1 MAENKP
7 QSFAEVLDR
16 LGEFLKGLSFQQ
28 RFLLAGGVVL
38 VGATL
43 WVFVVLLGQPKYVTL
58 YSGLRPEDAQALG
71 AHLAAKNIP
80 HQISPD
86 GASLLVPEDKLDAAR
101 LETAAAGL
109 PRSARLGFELFDT
122 PNWAGSD
129 FTEKVNYQRA
139 LEGELER
146 TLATLSE
153 VEAVRVHLV
162 MPQESLFTEQEHEAK
177 AAVII
182 KTRGGRLS
190 DQAQQAIP
198 QLVASAVDRLRPEN
212 VTVVDADS
220 NMPLVHGRD
229 GAGGRAFAPDE
240 DLAKTLVHTLEP
252 VVGVDHVRAS
262 VHVEYDLGT
271 SEDTQ
276 EVYDPKTP
284 TALTQE
290 HSEETS
296 TGGAPAGVPGT
307 ASNVPAV
314 TVPATTAPATP
325 PPPAPA
331 TTANKAATPPPAAA
345 PAAASSGF
353 AAGAEQSTSKSDSTT
368 YAISKSLHRSVEPAG
383 RVRRIAAAV
392 LVDDAVEITQQA
404 GKPVTTRRK
413 RTVEEMKEI
422 EQLAS
427 AAIGVDAQ
435 RGDVLA
441 VENLSFQE
449 LPLETPVPPTKPEHW
464 RRMLEPWA
472 WMMRYVA
479 LGALFLVVY
488 ALILRPVKKLA
499 MTTLRELPGKAG
511 RPNPLAAATAGVPG
525 TGVSASGVPG
535 ALEAALP
542 PLAEVA
548 PPSDGQR
555 ANQLKKM
562 LTDKVK
568 AEPAAASRVVESWV
582 RETKVT

>member
-1 MAENKP
+1 MADNKP
-7 QSFAEVLDR
+7 QSFDDVLQR
-16 LGEFLKGLSFQQ
+16 LGEFFKGLSFQQ
-28 RFLLAGGVVL
+28 RFMLVAGVAL
-38 VGATL
+38 VAGTL
-43 WVFVVLLGQPKYVTL
+43 WVFVALLGQPKYVTL
-58 YSGLRPEDAQALG
+58 YSGLRPEEAQALG
-71 AHLAAKNIP
+71 GRLAAKNIP

-86 GASLLVPEDKLDAAR
+86 GGSLLVPEDKLDASR

-109 PRSARLGFELFDT
+109 PRSARMGFELFDT

-153 VEAVRVHLV
+153 VQAVRVHLV

-177 AAVII
+177 AAVIL
-182 KTRGGRLS
+182 KTRSGRLS
-190 DQAQQAIP
+190 EQAQQAIP

-220 NMPLVHGRD
+220 NTPLVHGRD

-240 DLAKTLVHTLEP
+240 ELAKTLVHTLEP

-290 HSEETS
+290 HSEESS
-296 TGGAPAGVPGT
+296 TGEAPAGVPGT
-307 ASNVPAV
+307 ASNVPA
-314 TVPATTAPATP
+314 ATAPAATG
-325 PPPAPA
+325 PALA
-331 TTANKAATPPPAAA
+331 TTP
-345 PAAASSGF
+345 
-353 AAGAEQSTSKSDSTT
+353 AAGAAAAAGSSSSAEHSTSRSDSTT

-392 LVDDAVEITQQA
+392 LVDDAVDVTEQA
-404 GKPVTTRRK
+404 GKRSTTRRK
-413 RTVEEMKEI
+413 RTIDEMKEI
-422 EQLAS
+422 EQLAR

-449 LPLETPVPPTKPEHW
+449 LPLETPAPPGKSEHW
-464 RRMLEPWA
+464 RRLLEPWS
-472 WMMRYVA
+472 WVLRYVA

-499 MTTLRELPGKAG
+499 MTAFRELPGKVAQ
-511 RPNPLAAATAGVPG
+511 RNSSQSLP
-525 TGVSASGVPG
+525 ASGSLSP
-535 ALEAALP
+535 LEEGGQP
-542 PLAEVA
+542 QGQGQGQ
-548 PPSDGQR
+548 GQR
-555 ANQLKKM
+555 ANQLKRM

-568 AEPAAASRVVESWV
+568 AEPAAASRLVESWV
-582 RETKVT
+582 REDKTT

>member
-7 QSFAEVLDR
+7 QSFADVLDR
-16 LGEFLKGLSFQQ
+16 LGEFFKGLSFQQ

-58 YSGLRPEDAQALG
+58 YSGLRPEDAQGLG
-71 AHLAAKNIP
+71 ARLAAKNIP

-86 GASLLVPEDKLDAAR
+86 GSSLLVPEDKLDASR

-109 PRSARLGFELFDT
+109 PRSARMGLELFDT

-162 MPQESLFTEQEHEAK
+162 LPQESLFTEQEHEAK

-190 DQAQQAIP
+190 DQAQQSIP

-220 NMPLVHGRD
+220 NMPLLHGRD

-307 ASNVPAV
+307 ASNVPA
-314 TVPATTAPATP
+314 TTAPAP

-331 TTANKAATPPPAAA
+331 TAATTTKAATPTPAAA
-345 PAAASSGF
+345 PAVAASGF
-353 AAGAEQSTSKSDSTT
+353 GAGAEQSMSKSDSTT
-368 YAISKSLHRSVEPAG
+368 YAISKSLHRSMEPAG

-449 LPLETPVPPTKPEHW
+449 LPLETPAPPAKSEHW
-464 RRMLEPWA
+464 RRMLEPWS
-472 WMMRYVA
+472 WMLRYLA
-479 LGALFLVVY
+479 LGMLFLVVY

-499 MTTLRELPGKAG
+499 MTAFRELPGKVG
-511 RPNPLAAATAGVPG
+511 QPNPLAPA
-525 TGVSASGVPG
+525 SAVPG
-535 ALEAALP
+535 ALEAAVP
-542 PLAEVA
+542 PLAEMT

-555 ANQLKKM
+555 AKELKKM